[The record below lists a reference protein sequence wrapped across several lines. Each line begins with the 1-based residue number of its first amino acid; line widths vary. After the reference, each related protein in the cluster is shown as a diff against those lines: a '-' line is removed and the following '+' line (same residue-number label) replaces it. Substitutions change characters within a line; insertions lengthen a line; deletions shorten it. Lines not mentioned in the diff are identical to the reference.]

1 MTYSVVWSIITK
13 IIDITF
19 VWMIFYF
26 ILKYL
31 RNNVKLILIFKGV
44 LVLILIK
51 IISEVLGLNTVGLIL
66 EYVIEWAP
74 IAFIV

>member
-1 MTYSVVWSIITK
+1 MTYSVVWNIITK

-44 LVLILIK
+44 LVLVLIK
-51 IISEVLGLNTVGLIL
+51 IISEV
-66 EYVIEWAP
+66 
-74 IAFIV
+74 